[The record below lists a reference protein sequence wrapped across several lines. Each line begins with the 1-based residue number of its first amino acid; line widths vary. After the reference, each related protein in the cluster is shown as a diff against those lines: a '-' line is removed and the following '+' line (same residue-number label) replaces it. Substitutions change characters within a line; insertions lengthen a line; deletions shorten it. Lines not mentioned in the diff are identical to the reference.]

1 MAVQHYKTRMA
12 LNSKNE
18 VNTVSM
24 PKMTVRDH
32 GIIRLGKQGENEVL
46 QVIWRGIVPEW
57 EEKYGAGEFQL
68 AVRRNQDTAP
78 YIANIELDG
87 GDIVW
92 TITSAET
99 ARVGDG
105 ACELT
110 YTVGDSIAKS
120 QIWTITVCESL
131 TGQEPVDPPEPAKN
145 WVDVVIKSSSDAKQ
159 SATESAES
167 ATESAE
173 SAVNAQKSAENAA
186 DSANEAHKS
195 REAIENME
203 ASAVSLPPNS
213 KATVEKD
220 LVDGKVKLTFG
231 IPRGESDI
239 FWLNTV
245 SYSRIAETFDEIVAA
260 YKAGKSIW
268 VRDTHSFSGGVLT
281 APEFI
286 AAPAYDGTNII
297 GMIIVCGGSAYRSS
311 EILGSADGIMNVT
324 YYISAFPEKVTF
336 TMLVNRCAEI
346 GDGYTPNESQLS
358 GYLGDSTSASPVD
371 HIHPAPFPDW
381 TNNIGKALFV
391 GNNGETPS
399 QAFEWRDTSPLIVN
413 ITKDGQDASGNPI
426 YKSDKTFDEIKAAYD
441 TGREIKLGEIGDFDS
456 STFQYYCGSEPKL
469 FDVSDDSVS
478 FLGNGNTTAI
488 LNNALN
494 LVSQYGGLP
503 TLFTS
508 IEIRKTE
515 KGDVVE
521 VSSSFAIDSE
531 KRQIVF
537 EPEAITTLSPGSANL
552 IPVAKTDNGLECGVA
567 DETVVSMM
575 TGWLEGIN
583 EPTKP
588 ISYSPTQVLLLGHRN
603 TLVGVYNLCDVDRRE
618 ESNEGILTATF
629 VNAVGGVSFIQMS
642 HYSNKAHW
650 YYYDSPFDFNLLK
663 TDTTDNGKFLRVV
676 NGEWKKSEFDGSDL
690 SFGINNAQV
699 NDFLRVDSVTD
710 GVPTRWKV
718 DSIANAKGV
727 NF

>member
-57 EEKYGAGEFQL
+57 EEKYGTGEFQL

-105 ACELT
+105 ECELT

-145 WVDVVIKSSSDAKQ
+145 WVDVVIKSSADAKQ

-167 ATESAE
+167 ARQAAE
-173 SAVNAQKSAENAA
+173 SSVNAEKYAENAA

-195 REAIENME
+195 REAIENMKVD
-203 ASAVSLPPNS
+203 AVSLPPNS
-213 KATVEKD
+213 DATVEKS
-220 LVDGKVKLTFG
+220 LIDGRVKLTFS
-231 IPRGESDI
+231 IPKGESDI
-239 FWLNTV
+239 FWLNTANSSEIV
-245 SYSRIAETFDEIVAA
+245 ETFDEIVAA

-268 VRDTHSFSGGVLT
+268 VRDTHFFSGMVAT
-281 APEFI
+281 VPEFL
-286 AAPAYDGTNII
+286 AVPTYDGTDII
-297 GMIIVCGGSAYRSS
+297 GIFIICGGAARGSS
-311 EILGSADGIMNVT
+311 EIHTVDALISET
-324 YYISAFPEKVTF
+324 YYITALPGSVTF
-336 TMLVNRCAEI
+336 TVKDGVCADIAFE
-346 GDGYTPNESQLS
+346 TMPEESQLKGS
-358 GYLGDSTSASPVD
+358 AGNSFSASPVD

-603 TLVGVYNLCDVDRRE
+603 TLVGVYNLCDVDLRE

>member
-186 DSANEAHKS
+186 DSVNEAHKS

-297 GMIIVCGGSAYRSS
+297 GMIIVCGGSAYSSS

-358 GYLGDSTSASPVD
+358 GYPGDSTSASPVD

-381 TNNIGKALFV
+381 TSSIGKALFV
-391 GNNGETPS
+391 GNINTAPS
-399 QAFEWRDTSPLIVN
+399 AAFEWRDVPN
-413 ITKDGQDASGNPI
+413 
-426 YKSDKTFDEIKAAYD
+426 
-441 TGREIKLGEIGDFDS
+441 GDFTSKVGDLLRVAEVDS
-456 STFQYYCGSEPKL
+456 
-469 FDVSDDSVS
+469 
-478 FLGNGNTTAI
+478 
-488 LNNALN
+488 NN
-494 LVSQYGGLP
+494 
-503 TLFTS
+503 
-508 IEIRKTE
+508 K
-515 KGDVVE
+515 
-521 VSSSFAIDSE
+521 
-531 KRQIVF
+531 
-537 EPEAITTLSPGSANL
+537 
-552 IPVAKTDNGLECGVA
+552 
-567 DETVVSMM
+567 
-575 TGWLEGIN
+575 
-583 EPTKP
+583 PTK
-588 ISYSPTQVLLLGHRN
+588 
-603 TLVGVYNLCDVDRRE
+603 
-618 ESNEGILTATF
+618 
-629 VNAVGGVSFIQMS
+629 
-642 HYSNKAHW
+642 W
-650 YYYDSPFDFNLLK
+650 
-663 TDTTDNGKFLRVV
+663 TT
-676 NGEWKKSEFDGSDL
+676 
-690 SFGINNAQV
+690 
-699 NDFLRVDSVTD
+699 
-710 GVPTRWKV
+710 

>member
-57 EEKYGAGEFQL
+57 EEKYGTGEFQL

-105 ACELT
+105 ECELT

-145 WVDVVIKSSSDAKQ
+145 WVDVVIKSASDAKQ
-159 SATESAES
+159 S

-268 VRDTHSFSGGVLT
+268 VRDTHTLQPNV
-281 APEFI
+281 AI
-286 AAPAYDGTNII
+286 APAFFVQPIYDGSNIN
-297 GMIIVCGGSAYRSS
+297 GMLIVCGGTA
-311 EILGSADGIMNVT
+311 LGSSGIGTANVLINAT
-324 YYISAFPEKVTF
+324 YYIIYDPSDPSPEVYFNLET
-336 TMLVNRCAEI
+336 RICAEL
-346 GDGYTPNESQLS
+346 GDSNTPNESRLNGS
-358 GYLGDSTSASPVD
+358 AGNSTSASPVD

-391 GNNGETPS
+391 NNANETPS
-399 QAFEWRDTSPLIVN
+399 QAFEWRDVPN
-413 ITKDGQDASGNPI
+413 
-426 YKSDKTFDEIKAAYD
+426 
-441 TGREIKLGEIGDFDS
+441 GDFTSKVGDFLKVAEVDS
-456 STFQYYCGSEPKL
+456 NNKPTKWTTDSIGGIKEPMVVTFTVTDMSTFALKADTTYDDIVEAANAGRIVYAFIPKPLGPMFGQLSMIENSQIL
-469 FDVSDDSVS
+469 FNAINYTGQIINIAMRSDSNIS
-478 FLGNGNTTAI
+478 GTAYELI
-488 LNNALN
+488 
-494 LVSQYGGLP
+494 YRP
-503 TLFTS
+503 
-508 IEIRKTE
+508 
-515 KGDVVE
+515 GD
-521 VSSSFAIDSE
+521 
-531 KRQIVF
+531 
-537 EPEAITTLSPGSANL
+537 
-552 IPVAKTDNGLECGVA
+552 
-567 DETVVSMM
+567 
-575 TGWLEGIN
+575 
-583 EPTKP
+583 
-588 ISYSPTQVLLLGHRN
+588 
-603 TLVGVYNLCDVDRRE
+603 
-618 ESNEGILTATF
+618 
-629 VNAVGGVSFIQMS
+629 AVGGG
-642 HYSNKAHW
+642 
-650 YYYDSPFDFNLLK
+650 DFNAYNHRIENVSEPTDDSDAATKGYVDKSLGSSDISLGITGTTVGQFLK
-663 TDTTDNGKFLRVV
+663 VAEVDTQGK
-676 NGEWKKSEFDGSDL
+676 
-690 SFGINNAQV
+690 
-699 NDFLRVDSVTD
+699 
-710 GVPTRWKV
+710 PTKWAT

>member
-1 MAVQHYKTRMA
+1 MAVQYYKTRMA

-32 GIIRLGKQGENEVL
+32 GIIQLGKQGENEVL

-105 ACELT
+105 ECELT

-167 ATESAE
+167 ARQSAE
-173 SAVNAQKSAENAA
+173 SSMNAA
-186 DSANEAHKS
+186 NSANEAHKS

-213 KATVEKD
+213 NATVEKD
-220 LVDGKVKLTFG
+220 LVDGRVKLTFG
-231 IPRGESDI
+231 IPRGEKDI

-245 SYSRIAETFDEIVAA
+245 SYSRIAETFDEILAA

-286 AAPAYDGTNII
+286 ALPVYNETNIV
-297 GMIIVCGGSAYRSS
+297 GMVIVCGGSVYSS
-311 EILGSADGIMNVT
+311 SDFIGSADGIMNVT
-324 YYISAFPEKVTF
+324 YYINASPEKVTS
-336 TMLVNRCAEI
+336 TMLVNSCAAL
-346 GDGYTPNESQLS
+346 GDDYTPNESQLN
-358 GYLGDSTSASPVD
+358 GFAGDSTSASPVD

-391 GNNGETPS
+391 GNTNAAPS
-399 QAFEWRDTSPLIVN
+399 AAFEWRDVPN
-413 ITKDGQDASGNPI
+413 
-426 YKSDKTFDEIKAAYD
+426 
-441 TGREIKLGEIGDFDS
+441 GDF
-456 STFQYYCGSEPKL
+456 
-469 FDVSDDSVS
+469 
-478 FLGNGNTTAI
+478 
-488 LNNALN
+488 
-494 LVSQYGGLP
+494 
-503 TLFTS
+503 TS
-508 IEIRKTE
+508 K
-515 KGDVVE
+515 
-521 VSSSFAIDSE
+521 
-531 KRQIVF
+531 
-537 EPEAITTLSPGSANL
+537 
-552 IPVAKTDNGLECGVA
+552 
-567 DETVVSMM
+567 
-575 TGWLEGIN
+575 
-583 EPTKP
+583 
-588 ISYSPTQVLLLGHRN
+588 
-603 TLVGVYNLCDVDRRE
+603 VG
-618 ESNEGILTATF
+618 
-629 VNAVGGVSFIQMS
+629 
-642 HYSNKAHW
+642 
-650 YYYDSPFDFNLLK
+650 
-663 TDTTDNGKFLRVV
+663 
-676 NGEWKKSEFDGSDL
+676 
-690 SFGINNAQV
+690 
-699 NDFLRVDSVTD
+699 DFLRVAE
-710 GVPTRWKV
+710 V
-718 DSIANAKGV
+718 DSNNKPTKWATDSIGGIKEPMIVTFTLTNVNPFEFKADIPYEDIKEAANAGRIVYAFVPSPGPVFGQLTNASSSILRFNAFGNVGQMMNITMNSDSDITGVFIDSLYRLSDNSGGGDFDANDHRIMGVNEPTEPSDAATKNYVDKSLGLSDPSLGITSATVGQFLKVAEVDTQGKPTKWTTDSITNAKGV

>member
-57 EEKYGAGEFQL
+57 EEKYGTGEFQL
-68 AVRRNQDTAP
+68 AVRCNQDTAP

-105 ACELT
+105 ECELT

-145 WVDVVIKSSSDAKQ
+145 WVDVVIKSASDAKQ

-203 ASAVSLPPNS
+203 ASAVSLPPKS

-268 VRDTHSFSGGVLT
+268 VRDTHTLQPNV
-281 APEFI
+281 AI
-286 AAPAYDGTNII
+286 APAFLVQPIYDGSNIN
-297 GMIIVCGGSAYRSS
+297 GMLIVCGGTA
-311 EILGSADGIMNVT
+311 LGSSGIGTANVLINAT
-324 YYISAFPEKVTF
+324 YYIIYDPSDPSPEVYFNLETR
-336 TMLVNRCAEI
+336 MCAELGQ
-346 GDGYTPNESQLS
+346 GDTPNESRLN
-358 GYLGDSTSASPVD
+358 GYAGDSTSASPVN

-381 TNNIGKALFV
+381 TNNVGKALFV
-391 GNNGETPS
+391 NKATETPS
-399 QAFEWRDTSPLIVN
+399 QAFEWRDVPN
-413 ITKDGQDASGNPI
+413 
-426 YKSDKTFDEIKAAYD
+426 
-441 TGREIKLGEIGDFDS
+441 GDFTSKVGDFLKVAEVDS
-456 STFQYYCGSEPKL
+456 NNKPTKWTTDSIGGIKEPMVVTFTVTDMSTFALKADTTYDDIVEAANAGRIVYAFIPKPLGPMFGQLSMIENSQIL
-469 FDVSDDSVS
+469 FNAINYTGQIINIAMRSDSDIS
-478 FLGNGNTTAI
+478 GTAYELI
-488 LNNALN
+488 
-494 LVSQYGGLP
+494 YRP
-503 TLFTS
+503 
-508 IEIRKTE
+508 
-515 KGDVVE
+515 GD
-521 VSSSFAIDSE
+521 
-531 KRQIVF
+531 
-537 EPEAITTLSPGSANL
+537 
-552 IPVAKTDNGLECGVA
+552 
-567 DETVVSMM
+567 
-575 TGWLEGIN
+575 
-583 EPTKP
+583 
-588 ISYSPTQVLLLGHRN
+588 
-603 TLVGVYNLCDVDRRE
+603 
-618 ESNEGILTATF
+618 
-629 VNAVGGVSFIQMS
+629 AVGGG
-642 HYSNKAHW
+642 
-650 YYYDSPFDFNLLK
+650 DFNAYNHRIENVSEPTDDSDAATKGYVDKSLGSSDISLGITGTTVGQFLK
-663 TDTTDNGKFLRVV
+663 VAEVDTQGK
-676 NGEWKKSEFDGSDL
+676 
-690 SFGINNAQV
+690 
-699 NDFLRVDSVTD
+699 
-710 GVPTRWKV
+710 PTKWAT

>member
-57 EEKYGAGEFQL
+57 EEKYGTGEFQL

-105 ACELT
+105 ECELT

-145 WVDVVIKSSSDAKQ
+145 WVDVVIKSASDAKQ
-159 SATESAES
+159 S

-268 VRDTHSFSGGVLT
+268 VRDTHTLQPNV
-281 APEFI
+281 AI
-286 AAPAYDGTNII
+286 APAFLVQPIYDGSNIN
-297 GMIIVCGGSAYRSS
+297 GMLIVCGGTA
-311 EILGSADGIMNVT
+311 LGSSGIGTANVLINAT
-324 YYISAFPEKVTF
+324 YYIIYDPSDPSPEVYFNLETR
-336 TMLVNRCAEI
+336 MCAEL
-346 GDGYTPNESQLS
+346 GDSNTPNESRLNGS
-358 GYLGDSTSASPVD
+358 AGNSTSASPVD

-391 GNNGETPS
+391 NNANETPS
-399 QAFEWRDTSPLIVN
+399 QAFEWRDVPN
-413 ITKDGQDASGNPI
+413 
-426 YKSDKTFDEIKAAYD
+426 
-441 TGREIKLGEIGDFDS
+441 GDFTSKVGDFLKVAEVDS
-456 STFQYYCGSEPKL
+456 NNKPTKWTTDSIGGIKEPMVVTFTVTDMSTFALKADTTYDDIVEAANAGRIVYAFIPKPLGPMFGQLSMIENSQIL
-469 FDVSDDSVS
+469 FNAINYTGQIINIAMRSDSDIS
-478 FLGNGNTTAI
+478 GTAYELI
-488 LNNALN
+488 
-494 LVSQYGGLP
+494 YRP
-503 TLFTS
+503 
-508 IEIRKTE
+508 
-515 KGDVVE
+515 GD
-521 VSSSFAIDSE
+521 
-531 KRQIVF
+531 
-537 EPEAITTLSPGSANL
+537 
-552 IPVAKTDNGLECGVA
+552 
-567 DETVVSMM
+567 
-575 TGWLEGIN
+575 
-583 EPTKP
+583 
-588 ISYSPTQVLLLGHRN
+588 
-603 TLVGVYNLCDVDRRE
+603 
-618 ESNEGILTATF
+618 
-629 VNAVGGVSFIQMS
+629 AVGGG
-642 HYSNKAHW
+642 
-650 YYYDSPFDFNLLK
+650 DFNAYNHRIENVSEPTDDSDAATKGYVDKSLGSSDISLGITGTTVGQFLK
-663 TDTTDNGKFLRVV
+663 VAEVDTQGK
-676 NGEWKKSEFDGSDL
+676 
-690 SFGINNAQV
+690 
-699 NDFLRVDSVTD
+699 
-710 GVPTRWKV
+710 PTKWAT

>member
-1 MAVQHYKTRMA
+1 MAVQYYKTRMA

-32 GIIRLGKQGENEVL
+32 GIIQLGKQGENEVL

-105 ACELT
+105 ECELT

-167 ATESAE
+167 ARQSAE
-173 SAVNAQKSAENAA
+173 SSMNAA
-186 DSANEAHKS
+186 NSANEAHKS

-213 KATVEKD
+213 NATVEKD
-220 LVDGKVKLTFG
+220 LVDGRVKLTFG
-231 IPRGESDI
+231 IPRGEKDI

-245 SYSRIAETFDEIVAA
+245 SYSRIAETFDEILAA

-286 AAPAYDGTNII
+286 ALPVYNETNIV
-297 GMIIVCGGSAYRSS
+297 GMVIVCGGSVYSS
-311 EILGSADGIMNVT
+311 SDFIGSADGIMNVT
-324 YYISAFPEKVTF
+324 YYINASPEKVTS
-336 TMLVNRCAEI
+336 TMLVNSCAAL
-346 GDGYTPNESQLS
+346 GDDYTPNESQLN
-358 GYLGDSTSASPVD
+358 GFAGDSTSASPVD

-494 LVSQYGGLP
+494 LVSQYSGLP

-521 VSSSFAIDSE
+521 VSSSFTIDSE

-588 ISYSPTQVLLLGHRN
+588 ISYSPTQA
-603 TLVGVYNLCDVDRRE
+603 TVDK
-618 ESNEGILTATF
+618 GLQ
-629 VNAVGGVSFIQMS
+629 AV
-642 HYSNKAHW
+642 
-650 YYYDSPFDFNLLK
+650 
-663 TDTTDNGKFLRVV
+663 
-676 NGEWKKSEFDGSDL
+676 
-690 SFGINNAQV
+690 
-699 NDFLRVDSVTD
+699 
-710 GVPTRWKV
+710 
-718 DSIANAKGV
+718 
-727 NF
+727 

>member
-57 EEKYGAGEFQL
+57 EEKYGTGEFQL

-105 ACELT
+105 ECELT

-145 WVDVVIKSSSDAKQ
+145 WVDVVIKSASDAKQ

-268 VRDTHSFSGGVLT
+268 VRDTHTLQPNV
-281 APEFI
+281 AI
-286 AAPAYDGTNII
+286 APAFLVQPIYDGSNIN
-297 GMIIVCGGSAYRSS
+297 GMLIVCGGTA
-311 EILGSADGIMNVT
+311 LGSSGIGTANVLINAT
-324 YYISAFPEKVTF
+324 YYIIYDPSDPSPEVYFNLETR
-336 TMLVNRCAEI
+336 MCAEL
-346 GDGYTPNESQLS
+346 GDSNTPNESRLNGS
-358 GYLGDSTSASPVD
+358 AGNSTSASPVD

-391 GNNGETPS
+391 NNANETPS
-399 QAFEWRDTSPLIVN
+399 QAFEWRDVPN
-413 ITKDGQDASGNPI
+413 
-426 YKSDKTFDEIKAAYD
+426 
-441 TGREIKLGEIGDFDS
+441 GDFTSKVGDFLKVAEVDS
-456 STFQYYCGSEPKL
+456 NNKPTKWTTDSIGGIKEPMVVTFTVTDMSTFALKADTTYDDIVEAANAGRIVYAFIPKPLGPMFGQLSMIENSRIL
-469 FDVSDDSVS
+469 FNAINYTGQIINIAMRSDSDIS
-478 FLGNGNTTAI
+478 GTAYELI
-488 LNNALN
+488 
-494 LVSQYGGLP
+494 YRP
-503 TLFTS
+503 
-508 IEIRKTE
+508 
-515 KGDVVE
+515 GD
-521 VSSSFAIDSE
+521 
-531 KRQIVF
+531 
-537 EPEAITTLSPGSANL
+537 
-552 IPVAKTDNGLECGVA
+552 
-567 DETVVSMM
+567 
-575 TGWLEGIN
+575 
-583 EPTKP
+583 
-588 ISYSPTQVLLLGHRN
+588 
-603 TLVGVYNLCDVDRRE
+603 
-618 ESNEGILTATF
+618 
-629 VNAVGGVSFIQMS
+629 AVGGG
-642 HYSNKAHW
+642 
-650 YYYDSPFDFNLLK
+650 DFNAYNHRIENVSEPTDDSDAATKGYVDKSLGSSDISLGITGTTVGQFLK
-663 TDTTDNGKFLRVV
+663 VAEVDTQGK
-676 NGEWKKSEFDGSDL
+676 
-690 SFGINNAQV
+690 
-699 NDFLRVDSVTD
+699 
-710 GVPTRWKV
+710 PTKWAT

>member
-57 EEKYGAGEFQL
+57 EEKYGTGEFQL

-105 ACELT
+105 ECELT

-145 WVDVVIKSSSDAKQ
+145 WVDVVIKSASDAKQ
-159 SATESAES
+159 S

-268 VRDTHSFSGGVLT
+268 VRDTHTLQPNV
-281 APEFI
+281 AI
-286 AAPAYDGTNII
+286 APAFLVQPIYDGSNIN
-297 GMIIVCGGSAYRSS
+297 GMLIVCGGTA
-311 EILGSADGIMNVT
+311 LGSSGIGTANVLINAT
-324 YYISAFPEKVTF
+324 YYIIYDPSDPSPEVYFNLETR
-336 TMLVNRCAEI
+336 MCAELGQ
-346 GDGYTPNESQLS
+346 GDTPNESRLN
-358 GYLGDSTSASPVD
+358 GYAGDSTSASPVN

-381 TNNIGKALFV
+381 TNNVGKALFV
-391 GNNGETPS
+391 NKATETPS
-399 QAFEWRDTSPLIVN
+399 QAFEWRDVPN
-413 ITKDGQDASGNPI
+413 
-426 YKSDKTFDEIKAAYD
+426 
-441 TGREIKLGEIGDFDS
+441 GDFTSKVGDFLKVAEVDS
-456 STFQYYCGSEPKL
+456 NNKPTKWTTDSIGGIKEPMVVTFTVTDMSTFALKADTTYDDIVEAANAGRIVYAFIPKPLGPMFGQLSMIENSQIL
-469 FDVSDDSVS
+469 FNAINYTGQIINIAMRSDSDIS
-478 FLGNGNTTAI
+478 GTAYELI
-488 LNNALN
+488 
-494 LVSQYGGLP
+494 YRP
-503 TLFTS
+503 
-508 IEIRKTE
+508 
-515 KGDVVE
+515 GD
-521 VSSSFAIDSE
+521 
-531 KRQIVF
+531 
-537 EPEAITTLSPGSANL
+537 
-552 IPVAKTDNGLECGVA
+552 
-567 DETVVSMM
+567 
-575 TGWLEGIN
+575 
-583 EPTKP
+583 
-588 ISYSPTQVLLLGHRN
+588 
-603 TLVGVYNLCDVDRRE
+603 
-618 ESNEGILTATF
+618 
-629 VNAVGGVSFIQMS
+629 AVGGG
-642 HYSNKAHW
+642 
-650 YYYDSPFDFNLLK
+650 DFNAYNHRIENVSEPTDDSDAATKGYVDKSLGSSDISLGITGTTVGQFLK
-663 TDTTDNGKFLRVV
+663 VAEVDTQGK
-676 NGEWKKSEFDGSDL
+676 
-690 SFGINNAQV
+690 
-699 NDFLRVDSVTD
+699 
-710 GVPTRWKV
+710 PTKWAT

>member
-57 EEKYGAGEFQL
+57 EEKYGTGEFQL

-105 ACELT
+105 ECELT

-145 WVDVVIKSSSDAKQ
+145 WVDVVIKSASDAKQ
-159 SATESAES
+159 S

-268 VRDTHSFSGGVLT
+268 VRDTHTLQPNV
-281 APEFI
+281 AI
-286 AAPAYDGTNII
+286 APAFLVQPIYDGSNIN
-297 GMIIVCGGSAYRSS
+297 GMLIVCGGTA
-311 EILGSADGIMNVT
+311 LGSSGIGTANVLINAT
-324 YYISAFPEKVTF
+324 YYIIYDPSDPSPEVYFNLET
-336 TMLVNRCAEI
+336 RICAEL
-346 GDGYTPNESQLS
+346 GDSNTPNESRLNGS
-358 GYLGDSTSASPVD
+358 AGNSTSASPVD

-391 GNNGETPS
+391 NNANETPS
-399 QAFEWRDTSPLIVN
+399 QAFEWRDVPN
-413 ITKDGQDASGNPI
+413 
-426 YKSDKTFDEIKAAYD
+426 
-441 TGREIKLGEIGDFDS
+441 GDFTSKVGDFLKVAEVDS
-456 STFQYYCGSEPKL
+456 NNKPTKWTTDSIGGIKEPMVVTFTVTDMSTFALKADTTYDDIVEAANAGRIVYAFIPKPLGPMFGQLSMIENSQIL
-469 FDVSDDSVS
+469 FNAINYTGQIINIAMRSDSNIS
-478 FLGNGNTTAI
+478 GTAYELI
-488 LNNALN
+488 
-494 LVSQYGGLP
+494 YRP
-503 TLFTS
+503 
-508 IEIRKTE
+508 
-515 KGDVVE
+515 GD
-521 VSSSFAIDSE
+521 
-531 KRQIVF
+531 
-537 EPEAITTLSPGSANL
+537 
-552 IPVAKTDNGLECGVA
+552 
-567 DETVVSMM
+567 
-575 TGWLEGIN
+575 
-583 EPTKP
+583 
-588 ISYSPTQVLLLGHRN
+588 
-603 TLVGVYNLCDVDRRE
+603 
-618 ESNEGILTATF
+618 
-629 VNAVGGVSFIQMS
+629 AVGGG
-642 HYSNKAHW
+642 
-650 YYYDSPFDFNLLK
+650 DFNAYNHRIENVSEPTDDSDAATKGYVDKSLGSSDISLGITGTTVGQFLK
-663 TDTTDNGKFLRVV
+663 VAEVDTQGK
-676 NGEWKKSEFDGSDL
+676 
-690 SFGINNAQV
+690 
-699 NDFLRVDSVTD
+699 
-710 GVPTRWKV
+710 PTKWAT